1 MARFTWRLQKV
12 LDVKDK
18 IEQVRRAELLRIAEQ
33 IAEARAALLNQ
44 QRILKEVL
52 DQVAQAS
59 PSDRPAQQEFVLR
72 HVSVNDEKIGQ
83 FKARIVELEAAHR
96 QKAAELMEVRRSKE
110 ALARLKDKARL
121 RFIQEQERLEQK
133 ESDDRAGV
141 SFVRRQGTDA
151 HPVLAGPQR

>member
-1 MARFTWRLQKV
+1 MARFVWRLQKV

-18 IEQVRRAELLRIAEQ
+18 IEQVRRAELLRMAEQ
-33 IAEARAALLNQ
+33 IAETRAALLNQ

-52 DQVAQAS
+52 AQVAQAS
-59 PSDRPAQQEFVLR
+59 PSDRPAHQEFFLK

-83 FKARIVELEAAHR
+83 FKARIAELEVAHR

-110 ALARLKDKARL
+110 ALARLKDKARQ

-133 ESDDRAGV
+133 ELDDRAGV
-141 SFVRRQGTDA
+141 SYVRRQGTA
-151 HPVLAGPQR
+151 ARPALAVPLR